1 MKKIKKIGGLIAIFL
16 LNFYNTCFA
25 DVVWID
31 PETGKV
37 HGGGTLKSSA
47 PKASEPKPVNY
58 ILIGI
63 LVLVVVI
70 CAVIIIK
77 RIIKKKKEKDNDNNK

>member
-1 MKKIKKIGGLIAIFL
+1 MKKIKKIGGLVAIFL

-25 DVVWID
+25 DLVWID
-31 PETGKV
+31 PKTGKV
-37 HGGGTLKSSA
+37 HGGGTLKPSA
-47 PKASEPKPVNY
+47 PEPKPVNY

-77 RIIKKKKEKDNDNNK
+77 RIIKKKKKNKNDNNK

>member
-1 MKKIKKIGGLIAIFL
+1 MKKIKKIGVLVAIFL

-25 DVVWID
+25 DLVWID
-31 PETGKV
+31 PETGEV
-37 HGGGTLKSSA
+37 HGGGTLKPSA
-47 PKASEPKPVNY
+47 PEPKPVNY

-70 CAVIIIK
+70 CAVIIIR
-77 RIIKKKKEKDNDNNK
+77 RIIKKKKEKSNDNK